1 MFFKEISSKVLYSFC
16 YFSLFFHKTAYSSE
30 SMMFCICPLG
40 RVLYMR
46 IKFWI
51 IVTFLSLLSSKLRLP
66 GFPFTQFFLGLLG
79 LIYDIFPNHPM
90 ASIEGFFLVNIRYW
104 FFASFTIFAF
114 SGKKMY
120 QQEIYQTKDAL
131 E

>member
-1 MFFKEISSKVLYSFC
+1 MFFKEISSKVFYSFC

-51 IVTFLSLLSSKLRLP
+51 IATFLSLLSSKLRLP
-66 GFPFTQFFLGLLG
+66 GFSFTQFFPGLLG
-79 LIYDIFPNHPM
+79 LIYDIFPNHSM
-90 ASIEGFFLVNIRYW
+90 ASIEVFFWWTLGTDFLRHLQ
-104 FFASFTIFAF
+104 FLLFQE
-114 SGKKMY
+114 KKCISKKYIKQKMH
-120 QQEIYQTKDAL
+120 
-131 E
+131 